1 MEDIKIFLLPLI
13 TIYKYIY
20 IYIYIYCISVYT
32 NIFNKSNNILKLES
46 KKEIRELNPR

>member
-13 TIYKYIY
+13 TIYKY

>member
-13 TIYKYIY
+13 TIYK
-20 IYIYIYCISVYT
+20 YIYIYCISVYT